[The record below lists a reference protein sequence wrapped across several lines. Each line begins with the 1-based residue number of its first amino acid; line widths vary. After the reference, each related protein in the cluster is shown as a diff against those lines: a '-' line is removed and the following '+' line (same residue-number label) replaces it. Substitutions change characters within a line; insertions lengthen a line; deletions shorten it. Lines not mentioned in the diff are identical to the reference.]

1 MADLVKQF
9 LKFEILFCKILNT
22 FLFQNYLCSQIPF
35 TMYLIKKLIV
45 CLDQTPLDKTLVE
58 YASFIAKVNQTKKI
72 YFANVIKNLS
82 IPKEVLE
89 EFPNLV
95 ENMINERK
103 EAMEKV
109 VQENFPEIKG
119 LSISYVVKEGNL
131 SKKILKLA
139 EEKSADMIVIGR
151 KVELPGTGVAS
162 QRLARRASCS
172 LLIVPEGAKPKL
184 TKLLVPSDFSDYS
197 KDALEE
203 AVMIVEKHGG
213 TAEIVCQN
221 VFNVPSGYHFTGKSL
236 EEFTEIMKMHAE
248 INYKKFIK
256 KIDTKGIRITPIYT
270 QDDDDDPVQE
280 IVSKALEIEADGIII
295 GAKGRTA
302 ATALFI
308 GSMAERLIQY
318 NDSLPLLVTRPKG
331 KNAGILDY
339 ILEI

>member
-1 MADLVKQF
+1 
-9 LKFEILFCKILNT
+9 
-22 FLFQNYLCSQIPF
+22 
-35 TMYLIKKLIV
+35 MYLIKKMIV
-45 CLDQTPLDKTLVE
+45 CLDQTPLDQTLIE
-58 YASFIAKVNQTKKI
+58 HAAFIAKVNQTKKI
-72 YFANVIKNLS
+72 YFTNVIKNLS
-82 IPKEVLE
+82 IPKEILE

-95 ENMINERK
+95 ENMVNERK
-103 EAMEKV
+103 EAMEKMV
-109 VQENFPEIKG
+109 EEHFPKLRGI
-119 LSISYVVKEGNL
+119 SISYVVKEGNL

-139 EEKSADMIVIGR
+139 EEKSVDMILIGR

-172 LLIVPEGAKPKL
+172 LLIVPEGSKPKINR
-184 TKLLVPSDFSDYS
+184 LLVPSDFSEYS

-203 AVMIVEKHGG
+203 AIMIVEKHGG
-213 TAEIVCQN
+213 NAEIICQN
-221 VFNVPSGYHFTGKSL
+221 VFSVPTGYHFTGKSY
-236 EEFTEIMKMHAE
+236 EEFTEIMRMHAE
-248 INYKKFIK
+248 INYKKFIR
-256 KIDTKGIRITPIYT
+256 KIDTKGLKIIPIYT
-270 QDDDDDPVQE
+270 KDDDDDPVQE
-280 IVSKALEIEADGIII
+280 IVNMALEQNVDGIII

>member
-1 MADLVKQF
+1 
-9 LKFEILFCKILNT
+9 
-22 FLFQNYLCSQIPF
+22 
-35 TMYLIKKLIV
+35 MYLIKKLIV
-45 CLDQTPLDKTLVE
+45 CLDQTPLDQTLIEHAV
-58 YASFIAKVNQTKKI
+58 FIAKVNHTKKI
-72 YFANVIKNLS
+72 YFANIIKNLS
-82 IPKEVLE
+82 IPKEVLD
-89 EFPNLV
+89 EFPNLI

-103 EAMEKV
+103 EAMEKLV
-109 VQENFPEIKG
+109 GDHFKDLKG
-119 LSISYVVKEGNL
+119 VSISFVVKEGNL

-139 EEKSADMIVIGR
+139 EEKSSDMIIIGR
-151 KVELPGTGVAS
+151 KVDLPGTGVAS

-172 LLIVPEGAKPKL
+172 LLIVPEGSKPRIN
-184 TKLLVPSDFSDYS
+184 KLLVPSDFSDYS

-203 AVMIVEKHGG
+203 AIMIVAKHGG
-213 TAEIVCQN
+213 KAEIVCQN
-221 VFNVPSGYHFTGKSL
+221 VFSVPTGYHFTGKSY
-236 EEFTEIMKMHAE
+236 EEFTEIMKMHAV
-248 INYKKFIK
+248 INFKKFIR
-256 KIDTKGIRITPIYT
+256 KIDTKGIQITPIYT
-270 QDDDDDPVQE
+270 KDDDDDPVQE